1 MWPGTWACCRKGVT
15 ASGRFL
21 LNTQV
26 SQALNGLERTISIE
40 AVVHHSK
47 SGRSMSALPPI
58 ADIAE
63 CHLNVRFTPTK
74 ADIRRHECDV
84 RFVPKPDIRG
94 AAYAFMRYSIVRA
107 LGRRAEAQRAKAES
121 TRRPLR
127 PAESCR
133 RDRRHRP
140 SCRTVLALSRPH
152 R

>member
-1 MWPGTWACCRKGVT
+1 MNSRRLIACPLTRRTQGIVPGQPRSVKGPM
-15 ASGRFL
+15 S
-21 LNTQV
+21 
-26 SQALNGLERTISIE
+26 ALGHNRTFTRLSI
-40 AVVHHSK
+40 
-47 SGRSMSALPPI
+47 MSALPP
-58 ADIAE
+58 
-63 CHLNVRFTPTK
+63 K
-74 ADIRRHECDV
+74 ADIVECDRHV
-84 RFVPKPDIRG
+84 RFVPKADIRG

-140 SCRTVLALSRPH
+140 SCRTALALSRPH